1 MANKKR
7 VGVATLWG
15 LIFGV
20 VSWLLCALSHG
31 PLPWSGTVSIITM
44 TGLMGFGIGISGW
57 QISWWLHGLIMG
69 LIYRI
74 PASFFVI
81 WVGQEALDVAWTI
94 ITGLAFGF
102 LIELITSFAF
112 KAKMSQGK

>member
-1 MANKKR
+1 MAHKKR

-31 PLPWSGTVSIITM
+31 PLPWSGTVSIITL

-81 WVGQEALDVAWTI
+81 WVGQGALDVAWII
-94 ITGLAFGF
+94 ITGLVFGF